1 MKILISI
8 IINGLILFA
17 ITYLLW
23 ENADRWIQA
32 WITLACDN
40 CSYTSIEAWKTYFIG
55 GIILWVINVTIRPI
69 LKILSLPLFFVF
81 FWAVV
86 FIINAIV
93 LQLFT
98 YIINDLLAISWVA
111 YHINGWINF
120 VIAVAIFTVL
130 NMVYSLLF
138 FKK

>member
-8 IINGLILFA
+8 IINALILYA

-23 ENADRWIQA
+23 ENAAKWIQA
-32 WITLACDN
+32 GITLGCDN
-40 CSYTSIEAWKTYFIG
+40 CSYVSIEALKTYLIG
-55 GIILWVINVTIRPI
+55 GIVLWVINVTIRPV
-69 LKILSLPLFFVF
+69 LKILSLPLFFLF

-86 FIINAIV
+86 FFINAIV
-93 LQLFT
+93 LRLFT
-98 YIINDLLAISWVA
+98 YIINDVLIISWVA
-111 YHINGWINF
+111 YNINGWINF
-120 VIAVAIFTVL
+120 IIAVAIFTVL